1 MDVCRMDARQTPPTA
16 KKTDADK
23 DNRKGGP
30 MMRRF
35 IFCVAAVATSLQVLP
50 ACAQTPDPRAEVRKG
65 LVSVLTD
72 SIADSGSRA
81 TRAVNQLA
89 AYANHLPNVR
99 VLPISGHGGAA
110 NVRDLLYLRGVDFAV
125 LNSDVL
131 TYLDLTGQYPDARK
145 RLRYV
150 THMYDQKV
158 FVLARNGINAF
169 NDLRGRRLVV
179 MGENGPGL
187 VTAKSLLGLRKVDA
201 AIEELGLGAV
211 LDDAS
216 LRRYDGA
223 LLLSDEVS
231 RVRLGALMR
240 QEYHL
245 LPVRMTPELQK
256 TYRGAVIDAQ
266 EAAGF
271 SGANVD
277 TVAVSTLLGVFNWA
291 PAQLRYADVT
301 NFIAAFY
308 SNLKGLRRPS
318 QSVWRQADISATSP
332 GWTRFP
338 AMLPNQ
344 ILTSG
349 QLAELAAVERPVF
362 ALAQQAPATA
372 APDQKTKHIKVLA
385 AERAPLADRHL
396 PDGGL
401 ITALV
406 NASLRMA
413 DRNGSW
419 RSEIEVNWTS
429 ALPTIERLQNESA
442 IDLSLPWE
450 SADCEEPND
459 LAQASAILCDDVLY
473 SEPVLQLVIG
483 LFALSDSGFDFNT
496 DGSIFGKSICVPLD
510 RDASVLNSDGRKWL
524 TEQRISLIRRPTL
537 LECISLTQQH
547 EADAFVASDLEGR
560 YALGQ
565 IGLSEIF
572 KMMERPLGTRGVH
585 AIVPKAH
592 PQAEELISAVNQGLK
607 QLKQS
612 ETYPSI
618 IRQHLIK
625 LWDTRA
631 SAP

>member
-1 MDVCRMDARQTPPTA
+1 MRQ
-16 KKTDADK
+16 
-23 DNRKGGP
+23 
-30 MMRRF
+30 F
-35 IFCVAAVATSLQVLP
+35 VLWVAAVAISLLVSP
-50 ACAQTPDPRAEVRKG
+50 AGAQTPNPRTEVRKG

-72 SIADSGSRA
+72 SIADPGSRA
-81 TRAVNQLA
+81 TRAINQLA
-89 AYANHLPNVR
+89 AYANHMANVR
-99 VLPISGHGGAA
+99 VLPISGHGGVA

-131 TYLDLTGQYPDARK
+131 TYLDLSGQYPDARK

-150 THMYDQKV
+150 THLYDQKV
-158 FVLARNGINAF
+158 FVLARNGIDVF
-169 NDLRGRRLVV
+169 DDLRGRRLVV
-179 MGENGPGL
+179 MGEDGPGL
-187 VTAKSLLGLRKVDA
+187 VTAKSLLGLRKIDA
-201 AIEELGLGAV
+201 AVEELGAGAV

-216 LRRYDGA
+216 LGRYDGA
-223 LLLSDEVS
+223 VLLSDELT
-231 RVRLGALMR
+231 RVRLGARMR
-240 QEYHL
+240 QDYHL
-245 LPVRMTPELQK
+245 LPVRLTPELQK
-256 TYRGAVIDAQ
+256 TYRSAVIDAQ

-271 SGANVD
+271 SSAANVE
-277 TVAVSTLLGVFNWA
+277 TVTVSTLLAVFNWA
-291 PAQLRYADVT
+291 PSQVRYADVT
-301 NFIAAFY
+301 NFIAALY

-318 QSVWRQADISATSP
+318 QSVWRQTDVFAASP

-344 ILTSG
+344 ILTLG
-349 QLAELAAVERPVF
+349 QLADLAAVERPVI
-362 ALAQQAPATA
+362 ALAQPVPAPDL
-372 APDQKTKHIKVLA
+372 APDQKTKHIKMLA
-385 AERAPLADRHL
+385 VERAPLADRHL

-406 NASLRMA
+406 NASLHMA
-413 DRNGSW
+413 DQHSGW
-419 RSEIEVNWTS
+419 RSEIDMNWTS

-450 SADCEEPND
+450 NADCEEPSD
-459 LAQASAILCDDVLY
+459 LALASAMLCDEVLY

-496 DGSIFGKSICVPLD
+496 DESIFGKSICVPLD

-524 TEQRISLIRRPTL
+524 SEQRISLIRRPTL

-565 IGLSEIF
+565 LGLSEIF

-585 AIVPKAH
+585 VIVPKAH
-592 PQAEELISAVNQGLK
+592 PQAEELMDAVNQGLK

-612 ETYPSI
+612 DTYPSI

-625 LWDTRA
+625 LWNTRA